1 MKRDTYDVII
11 IGAGMGGLTCG
22 AWLAHKGMKVLVVE
36 QNLQPGGLCSSYKR
50 NGFTFTPAASIVTGT
65 TKKDGVFE
73 RLTKALGI
81 DEDIEFIPLEQGYH
95 VHLPDFDYL
104 LYSGGEEARQKLI
117 EQLIKLFPHEEKGI
131 RAFFE
136 QARDYLPAS

>member
-1 MKRDTYDVII
+1 MKHDIYDVII

-65 TKKDGVFE
+65 TKKDGIFE
-73 RLTKALGI
+73 RLIKVLNI
-81 DEDIEFIPLEQGYH
+81 EHDIEFLPLRK
-95 VHLPDFDYL
+95 
-104 LYSGGEEARQKLI
+104 SRQNKALI
-117 EQLIKLFPHEEKGI
+117 NTSFANRQILVFQKSTYTAQLLIKTVCHYPFPIKGKYQSLC
-131 RAFFE
+131 RW
-136 QARDYLPAS
+136 P